1 MHGGS
6 KQPVLFRAQP
16 ERGGQR
22 SQRVRVRVLPLAQ
35 LDSEANLWD
44 RGRDVAFAGGRPSP
58 RPQRRRLCG
67 GGLYLESPA
76 EPPGGLSAAQR
87 RVQLQTITPAILA
100 GRANC
105 GHTVEARRL
114 PKPRVG
120 SSSLSRATSEFNLL
134 SASWTSG
141 PFLIATALYT
151 RSLRF
156 GAHPFGALES
166 HTLRLPWR
174 PCSAAQRTMCEPG
187 TVAMLSRSDSWRT
200 WRSEPDPWMIATGRA
215 NSARQP
221 SS

>member
-87 RVQLQTITPAILA
+87 RVQLQTITHEILS
-100 GRANC
+100 GSPNC
-105 GHTVEARRL
+105 GL
-114 PKPRVG
+114 
-120 SSSLSRATSEFNLL
+120 
-134 SASWTSG
+134 
-141 PFLIATALYT
+141 TA
-151 RSLRF
+151 
-156 GAHPFGALES
+156 
-166 HTLRLPWR
+166 
-174 PCSAAQRTMCEPG
+174 
-187 TVAMLSRSDSWRT
+187 
-200 WRSEPDPWMIATGRA
+200 
-215 NSARQP
+215 
-221 SS
+221 